1 MPPKERNEV
10 VNIFPRHQLTA
21 GVYSFSAVA
30 KYNKIDLLTI
40 QIHKIVYTELTVIA
54 SWIRNKILP
63 KESGLISILF
73 PLHIMATAG

>member
-1 MPPKERNEV
+1 MVPPKERNKV

-40 QIHKIVYTELTVIA
+40 QIHKIVYTELDL
-54 SWIRNKILP
+54 LP
-63 KESGLISILF
+63 VGSETKFFLKKVAL
-73 PLHIMATAG
+73 

>member
-1 MPPKERNEV
+1 MPPKEKNKV
-10 VNIFPRHQLTA
+10 VNMFLRLQLTA

-40 QIHKIVYTELTVIA
+40 PFHKIVYAELYYA
-54 SWIRNKILP
+54 QLDQKQN
-63 KESGLISILF
+63 GLISILF

>member
-1 MPPKERNEV
+1 MLPKERNKV

-40 QIHKIVYTELTVIA
+40 QIHKIVYTELEL
-54 SWIRNKILP
+54 LP
-63 KESGLISILF
+63 VGSETKF
-73 PLHIMATAG
+73 F